1 MQVIDLKRNSRIK
14 AGSIIDREYG
24 GRSNF
29 RQAVKKGGIGI
40 GSLRYI
46 GGIDAVDQQKDQD
59 KFYKANIEFY
69 NNGMGMYIYNVDEN
83 YLVLIG
89 QDEIDLFRLFKPLDV
104 IKPANFS
111 FFSKMSDIGMDYYK
125 CRFMLLEH
133 EIVEH
138 HPVSFH
144 LHLKDGSEAT
154 THIKKRTPYKH
165 CRFFGNNA
173 LGIPYKEEIHGH
185 LVLDE

>member
-69 NNGMGMYIYNVDEN
+69 NKLNHMADNV
-83 YLVLIG
+83 
-89 QDEIDLFRLFKPLDV
+89 
-104 IKPANFS
+104 
-111 FFSKMSDIGMDYYK
+111 
-125 CRFMLLEH
+125 
-133 EIVEH
+133 
-138 HPVSFH
+138 
-144 LHLKDGSEAT
+144 
-154 THIKKRTPYKH
+154 
-165 CRFFGNNA
+165 
-173 LGIPYKEEIHGH
+173 LGINNK
-185 LVLDE
+185 

>member
-89 QDEIDLFRLFKPLDV
+89 QDEIDLFRIFKPLDV

-111 FFSKMSDIGMDYYK
+111 FFSKMSDMGMDYYK

-144 LHLKDGSEAT
+144 LHLKDGTEAT
-154 THIKKRTPYKH
+154 TYIKKRTPYKH

>member
-46 GGIDAVDQQKDQD
+46 DGIDAVDQQKGQD

-104 IKPANFS
+104 IKPQTSRSSARCLTWVWITTNVDLCYWN
-111 FFSKMSDIGMDYYK
+111 MRLLNIIL
-125 CRFMLLEH
+125 CRF
-133 EIVEH
+133 IY
-138 HPVSFH
+138 
-144 LHLKDGSEAT
+144 
-154 THIKKRTPYKH
+154 I
-165 CRFFGNNA
+165 
-173 LGIPYKEEIHGH
+173 
-185 LVLDE
+185 